1 MKLTFYIGC
10 RNMARLSEEF
20 LRAWSSRSGDDSMP
34 GWQVI
39 SLASAGP
46 VEVQAGRRSPTNAE
60 AILFCFPTAKLARA
74 EKLPE
79 GQGFLIEIADPEN
92 YGELRLALTRKEA
105 GSSELFTAMVCDVVG
120 AIDDV
125 AAIGVDESKLLR
137 VLIGRV
143 VAWKQFMSRGAN
155 PLSPEA
161 ELGLAG
167 ELTFMITLL
176 DSGIPADKLLR
187 GWVGP
192 DDAPQDF
199 LLGDGAVEVK
209 ATMSTSGFPVKIGS
223 LEQLDDSVTS
233 PLFLAAVRFSRG
245 EGGFTLPEIVA
256 ETELRLGGQPGMV
269 NFLRERLMVSG
280 YFEGH
285 VNHYSRKFESKE
297 RRIFSVS
304 EGFPRLT
311 PGIVPAGVTRALY
324 EINLDHAGNFLSDLD
339 AAMKLLGVTE

>member
-1 MKLTFYIGC
+1 
-10 RNMARLSEEF
+10 MARPNEEF
-20 LRAWSSRSGDDSMP
+20 LLAWSSLSGNDTIP
-34 GWQVI
+34 GWQAI
-39 SLASAGP
+39 SLAPAGP
-46 VEVQAGRRSPTNAE
+46 VEVQAGRRSPANVE
-60 AILFCFPTAKLARA
+60 AILFFFPTAKLARA

-79 GQGFLIEIADPEN
+79 GQGFLIERADPEN
-92 YGELRLALTRKEA
+92 YGGLRLALTRQEA
-105 GSSELFTAMVCDVVG
+105 GSTELFAAMVCDVVG
-120 AIDDV
+120 ALDDSS
-125 AAIGVDESKLLR
+125 ATGVDETKLLR

-167 ELTFMITLL
+167 ELNFMNALL
-176 DSGIPADKLLR
+176 ESGIPAEEVLR

-209 ATMSTSGFPVKIGS
+209 ATMSSSGFPVKIAS
-223 LEQLDDSVTS
+223 LEQLDDSVAS

-245 EGGFTLPEIVA
+245 DSGLTLPEMVA
-256 ETELRLGGQPGMV
+256 ETELRLGGEPGMV

-285 VNHYSRKFESKE
+285 SSHYTRKFESKE

-311 PGIVPAGVTRALY
+311 PGTVPAGVIRALY
-324 EINLDHAGNFLSDLD
+324 EINLDHAGDFHSDLD
-339 AAMKLLGVTE
+339 AALKLLGVTG